1 MPPYISCRF
10 QPWSLSKNHMGKNY
24 MVHSHYLIK
33 QAKIQLPKK
42 GSPMPSEMARGARD
56 YQHSVPS
63 VALQSVQ
70 TNCSPFS
77 LRVTDK
83 DELQFWNLIRLLLKE
98 FAMFLS
104 L

>member
-1 MPPYISCRF
+1 
-10 QPWSLSKNHMGKNY
+10 

-42 GSPMPSEMARGARD
+42 GSPMPSEMAKGAGD
-56 YQHSVPS
+56 YKHSVPS

-77 LRVTDK
+77 PRVTDK